1 MAIILVQNEKT
12 ATGDFDHYEDVTGKT
27 YQYPNRYKGIILPG
41 ELFIYYRGLRKRD
54 GTRRKAV
61 EYFGYGIVESVS
73 KNEELSQVN
82 KSGWIWDCILS
93 DYQEF
98 EMPVIAK
105 KDGEGIFEKITN
117 NRWGN
122 VRRIPKDV
130 ALSIISNGSKKY
142 SHLKKVNPPEL
153 LVENKINHFKNNI
166 NDDNELNVFSKRAK
180 LIGDLGE
187 SYVFNF
193 LKNKRVKNL
202 RWLANENIKP
212 GWDIE
217 FLDEHNSLKC
227 IEVKS
232 TTKKYFSSIQIT
244 KNEWDAAKRK
254 GKDYELWLLT
264 EVESATPK
272 VSIIQDFKSCVPE
285 NYILDPLI
293 YRLKRS
299 S

>member
-1 MAIILVQNEKT
+1 MFADKDHRQSKIGILHVGHGNE
-12 ATGDFDHYEDVTGKT
+12 DMIY
-27 YQYPNRYKGIILPG
+27 NRIHS
-41 ELFIYYRGLRKRD
+41 RH
-54 GTRRKAV
+54 
-61 EYFGYGIVESVS
+61 YGIVGQNAIEF
-73 KNEELSQVN
+73 L
-82 KSGWIWDCILS
+82 L
-93 DYQEF
+93 EF
-98 EMPVIAK
+98 EIPVIAK
-105 KDGEGIFEKITN
+105 KDGKGIFEKITN

-142 SHLKKVNPPEL
+142 SYLKKVNPPEL
-153 LVENKINHFKNNI
+153 LVENKINNFKNNI

-193 LKNKRVKNL
+193 LKNKRVRNL

-244 KNEWDAAKRK
+244 KNE
-254 GKDYELWLLT
+254 
-264 EVESATPK
+264 
-272 VSIIQDFKSCVPE
+272 
-285 NYILDPLI
+285 
-293 YRLKRS
+293 
-299 S
+299 